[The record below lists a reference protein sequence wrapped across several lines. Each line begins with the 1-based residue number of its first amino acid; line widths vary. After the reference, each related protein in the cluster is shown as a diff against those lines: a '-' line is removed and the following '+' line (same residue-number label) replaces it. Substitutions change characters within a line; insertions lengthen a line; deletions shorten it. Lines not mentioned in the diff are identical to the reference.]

1 MKKNYKIYVYGII
14 IFLIIVFAALSL
26 AMPVTAQGLDGG
38 GAYLRRELS
47 GAGSGRTAGA

>member
-1 MKKNYKIYVYGII
+1 MEKNYKLYVTGAI
-14 IFLIIVFAALSL
+14 IFLIIVIACLSL
-26 AMPVTAQGLDGG
+26 AQPVSAESTDGG